1 MPEEFSS
8 THFAPSDNVY
18 KHLRLRIT
26 LGLLVTGLLIGSIS
40 ATILYRIQT
49 EHLKT
54 ALLFETE
61 LQVSVLKTELERLK
75 NLTAQITSRSR
86 IRQELEKYQQ
96 GKIDLKS
103 LVSFSSPKLADAMR
117 TSPDMIGISR
127 LSVEGKLLVQI
138 GKSIPSSLWPKRFH
152 AEKIQLGIPRKLN
165 KQQLIVIS
173 APIYN
178 RKGVKVGIDIVAFKS
193 QHIIDITQS
202 CNKRCKGNVRLATV
216 TETGVHYFFNSGNT
230 VTSSLKAIIDKEV
243 EEAFNEITEDV
254 HIVGH
259 SENINIM

>member
-138 GKSIPSSLWPKRFH
+138 GKSIPSS
-152 AEKIQLGIPRKLN
+152 
-165 KQQLIVIS
+165 
-173 APIYN
+173 
-178 RKGVKVGIDIVAFKS
+178 
-193 QHIIDITQS
+193 
-202 CNKRCKGNVRLATV
+202 
-216 TETGVHYFFNSGNT
+216 
-230 VTSSLKAIIDKEV
+230 
-243 EEAFNEITEDV
+243 
-254 HIVGH
+254 
-259 SENINIM
+259 